1 MCIWQE
7 NWSRSNVSCIYVYFG
22 RYLQVSPIIPSRLDS
37 QNVLIL
43 IVENLLMQDT
53 HLRFCVKNSHRLSYN
68 PMCPDLSGVLLCKLG
83 YVAAYF
89 FLYNVS
95 FSVSWELIK
104 SGTWSYLLRKPTAEI
119 TWPTNKFL
127 NTQEITQGK
136 VWQHIVL
143 QDFKCYGGVKDFI
156 ESDNRLKPKHCSW

>member
-1 MCIWQE
+1 M
-7 NWSRSNVSCIYVYFG
+7 YFG
-22 RYLQVSPIIPSRLDS
+22 RYLHVGPIIPSRSDS
-37 QNVLIL
+37 QNVLIH
-43 IVENLLMQDT
+43 IVVGNLLMQDA
-53 HLRFCVKNSHRLSYN
+53 HFRFCGGVCHGLSYN

-89 FLYNVS
+89 FSYNVS

-136 VWQHIVL
+136 VWQHIAL
-143 QDFKCYGGVKDFI
+143 LDCKCYGGVKDNYFI
-156 ESDNRLKPKHCSW
+156 ESDYRLKPKRCSW